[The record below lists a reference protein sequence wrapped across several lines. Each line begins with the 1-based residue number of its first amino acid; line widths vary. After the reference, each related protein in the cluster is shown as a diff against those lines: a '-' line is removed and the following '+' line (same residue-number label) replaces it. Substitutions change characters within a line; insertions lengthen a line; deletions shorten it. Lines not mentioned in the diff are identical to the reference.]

1 MSTPFYAAYLTAWLA
16 IGIAGFIGA
25 WCLNALLRR
34 IGGTRS
40 VAGRSLRLSI
50 VAVIFVAF
58 TLPALVPSA
67 PDVYAPAFIV
77 LLFET
82 SFQTAGD
89 PTNAIWM
96 MATLLPLTFVSV
108 FAGCYGVLAA
118 VGKRSK
124 AQKYGP

>member
-1 MSTPFYAAYLTAWLA
+1 M
-16 IGIAGFIGA
+16 
-25 WCLNALLRR
+25 NALLRR

-58 TLPALVPSA
+58 TLPAAVPSA

-82 SFQTAGD
+82 SFQSQGD
-89 PTNAIWM
+89 PTNAIWV
-96 MATLLPLTFVSV
+96 MATLLPLTFVAV
-108 FAGCYGVLAA
+108 FGGCYGVLAA
-118 VGKRSK
+118 VGKRFK
-124 AQKYGP
+124 T